1 MEEAMT
7 WMEPVLEGI
16 LEILGVKKCPHYG
29 IGHRSIEINHKQRN
43 IKICMAL
50 GH

>member
-1 MEEAMT
+1 MTGMES
-7 WMEPVLEGI
+7 VLEDI
-16 LEILGVKKCPHYG
+16 LVILGVKKCPHYD
-29 IGHRSIEINHKQRN
+29 IGHRSIEINYKQRN